1 MINLVG
7 NNNFFNKYE
16 NKRWILVSILISFL
30 ILLPILSVFFKNFF
44 QEGENTFDYIW
55 NTLVVEYSL
64 STIYLIFLTSFFSL
78 VLGIFPAWYI
88 SLYKFPLRNFYD
100 VVLFLPLAIPSY
112 IMAFTY
118 SDILSFTGPIQSFL
132 RNELPYIYPFFNKDY
147 LQIEILVSIVENIL
161 GPWPTNMGPD

>member
-7 NNNFFNKYE
+7 NNNFYVKNE
-16 NKRWILVSILISFL
+16 NKWWILVSILISFF

-44 QEGENTFDYIW
+44 QDGENTFDYIW
-55 NTLVVEYSL
+55 NTLILEYSL

-78 VLGIFPAWYI
+78 ILGIFPAWYI

-100 VVLFLPLAIPSY
+100 IVLFLPLAIPSY
-112 IMAFTY
+112 IMSFTY

-132 RNELPYIYPFFNKDY
+132 RNKLPYIYPFFNKDF
-147 LQIEILVSIVENIL
+147 LQIENTVSRKSRVL
-161 GPWPTNMGPD
+161 QAGSD